1 MPHLTGFGS
10 YEGNDEQALTF
21 ALVEVAFFTSNA
33 LRTAPFAWFSHIPL
47 RPPAP
52 AVALADDA
60 QAADVKPAVLV
71 VGFGTSFDESCHITI
86 GAIESAV
93 REAFPECDVRRAFTA
108 QF

>member
-21 ALVEVAFFTSNA
+21 ALVEVAFLTSNA
-33 LRTAPFAWFSHIPL
+33 LRAAPFAWLSHIPL

-60 QAADVKPAVLV
+60 QAADVKLAVLV
-71 VGFGTSFDESCHITI
+71 VGFGTSVDESCHITI

>member
-1 MPHLTGFGS
+1 M
-10 YEGNDEQALTF
+10 EQAPLHVGF
-21 ALVEVAFFTSNA
+21 LRHRLDLASRGAGGCPQGALV
-33 LRTAPFAWFSHIPL
+33 
-47 RPPAP
+47 
-52 AVALADDA
+52 D
-60 QAADVKPAVLV
+60 AVLV

>member
-1 MPHLTGFGS
+1 MTVSPLPC
-10 YEGNDEQALTF
+10 E
-21 ALVEVAFFTSNA
+21 EVAFFTSNA
-33 LRTAPFAWFSHIPL
+33 LRTAPFAWLSHIPL